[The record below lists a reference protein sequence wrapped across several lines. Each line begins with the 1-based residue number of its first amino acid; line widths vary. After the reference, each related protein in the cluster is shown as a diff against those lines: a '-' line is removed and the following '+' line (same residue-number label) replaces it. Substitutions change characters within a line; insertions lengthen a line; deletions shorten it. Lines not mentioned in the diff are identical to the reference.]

1 MVDEAEATEDSISMC
16 EEHASVFVAPLG
28 WLYTD
33 HRTDRRAVEVSE
45 RKMRQT
51 EEATISTPDEILP
64 FAASERKMRQ
74 TEEATIYSLE
84 VSRLDVGDEA
94 PDGTDQSPEVTA
106 SADQLLTAASQ
117 ELEIQQLETQLSEGT
132 EEISEERDS
141 MEEETTPLLSRA
153 FRTTQSLL
161 K

>member
-33 HRTDRRAVEVSE
+33 HRTGSQAIAVSE
-45 RKMRQT
+45 R
-51 EEATISTPDEILP
+51 E
-64 FAASERKMRQ
+64 MRQ

-84 VSRLDVGDEA
+84 VPRLDVVGDEE
-94 PDGTDQSPEVTA
+94 PDSADEAAGVTA
-106 SADQLLTAASQ
+106 FADQLLTDASE
-117 ELEIQQLETQLSEGT
+117 ELEIQQFETQTS
-132 EEISEERDS
+132 EEISEETEERAS
-141 MEEETTPLLSRA
+141 TEEETTPLLARA

>member
-51 EEATISTPDEILP
+51 EEAI
-64 FAASERKMRQ
+64 
-74 TEEATIYSLE
+74 IYSLE
-84 VSRLDVGDEA
+84 VSRLDVVGDEA
-94 PDGTDQSPEVTA
+94 PDGADQAPEGTA

-117 ELEIQQLETQLSEGT
+117 ELEIQQLETQLSEET

-141 MEEETTPLLSRA
+141 MEAETTPLLSRA